1 MSTHSGRCRNKIL
14 ENEVQY
20 CIFLEDKLFQS
31 GLLTVVDC
39 YFFRKFFRHQEDTCS
54 PITKRYY
61 QLNSVHLQLQIQGC
75 ALAEPGGPW
84 RLTFAQLG
92 DQKIL
97 LSSYRSYMLGN
108 LDFTVSGLWAPF
120 NFPQSKALNY
130 TINFISNNLDFTT
143 IVVK

>member
-20 CIFLEDKLFQS
+20 CIFLEDKLFYS

-39 YFFRKFFRHQEDTCS
+39 YFFRKFFRHQEDTCF

-61 QLNSVHLQLQIQGC
+61 QLNSVYTVPTVTELCSSRAQWP
-75 ALAEPGGPW
+75 LAPNFCSW
-84 RLTFAQLG
+84 ATR
-92 DQKIL
+92 K
-97 LSSYRSYMLGN
+97 SYVLHTDHMLGT
-108 LDFTVSGLWAPF
+108 LDFTVSELWAPN
-120 NFPQSKALNY
+120 NFPQSTALNY
-130 TINFISNNLDFTT
+130 TINYISKNLDFTT